1 MVADKFRINSCQRF
15 YLVFVPLLFLGLLAL
30 KLGMLFWH
38 VWSPSKMY
46 DAVLV
51 LVIIGLA
58 ALAINHLFRWFSFEV
73 ELSEEGI
80 NISGAQLR
88 WDDLESVCTKSAAHF
103 SSFSTLIELR
113 SKDGRIYKI
122 PACIQQGLP
131 LLREIQQH
139 LPEGRSKTS
148 LPFA

>member
-1 MVADKFRINSCQRF
+1 MVASKFRINSCQRF

-30 KLGMLFWH
+30 KLGMMLLH
-38 VWSPSKMY
+38 IWSPGKIY

-51 LVIIGLA
+51 LAIIGLT
-58 ALAINHLFRWFSFEV
+58 ALAISHLFRWFSFEV

-80 NISGAQLR
+80 NISGVQLR
-88 WDDLESVCTKSAAHF
+88 WDNLESVCTKSAGYF

-113 SKDGRIYKI
+113 SKDGQIYKI

-131 LLREIQQH
+131 LLREIQQR
-139 LPEGRSKTS
+139 LPEGKSRTS
-148 LPFA
+148 IPFA